1 MECFLPVEQ
10 TSNQKTVGRS
20 HNRHAIIVFVGIFS
34 RQVSVTAFRVYYW
47 IYQLTFLPQCHV

>member
-1 MECFLPVEQ
+1 MEYFLPVEQ

-20 HNRHAIIVFVGIFS
+20 RNRHAIIVLVGIFS
-34 RQVSVTAFRVYYW
+34 WQVSAKACRVSYW